1 MFLERVCPE
10 PQPVDPCDGLRTFS
24 AHVAHIGTAAAGLR
38 HSRAPERR
46 RFLHMIVER
55 RAGLRRHLLEWMG
68 RKGGIP
74 MGEDCVAAEPRQ
86 ICSRLLPGRHFV
98 FAFMEWSVRRGKP
111 YELARLVGV
120 ALRHSRRLRGPAEV
134 RVGPLWC
141 RPLRKT
147 SFQRLSAGESAIP
160 HLSQLCERTGRA
172 QWVRHE
178 LETVRVL
185 RRPRHGCLDYLGA
198 GLTFVN
204 PTLSSR
210 SMKRG
215 SSCSPSHQ

>member
-1 MFLERVCPE
+1 MVGWRNVLSARAMFLARVCPE

-46 RFLHMIVER
+46 RFLHMIAER

-111 YELARLVGV
+111 YKLARLVGV
-120 ALRHSRRLRGPAEV
+120 RPVFAALR
-134 RVGPLWC
+134 
-141 RPLRKT
+141 K
-147 SFQRLSAGESAIP
+147 FESARFGAVR
-160 HLSQLCERTGRA
+160 CEKRA
-172 QWVRHE
+172 SNGYPPGKAPFRI
-178 LETVRVL
+178 T
-185 RRPRHGCLDYLGA
+185 
-198 GLTFVN
+198 
-204 PTLSSR
+204 
-210 SMKRG
+210 KK
-215 SSCSPSHQ
+215 

>member
-55 RAGLRRHLLEWMG
+55 RAGLRRQLLEWMG

-120 ALRHSRRLRGPAEV
+120 RPAAFPSSSRPGGSSSRPALVPSVAKNELPTVIRRGKRHSASVPVV
-134 RVGPLWC
+134 RTHWSCPMGS
-141 RPLRKT
+141 T
-147 SFQRLSAGESAIP
+147 
-160 HLSQLCERTGRA
+160 RT
-172 QWVRHE
+172 
-178 LETVRVL
+178 
-185 RRPRHGCLDYLGA
+185 
-198 GLTFVN
+198 
-204 PTLSSR
+204 
-210 SMKRG
+210 
-215 SSCSPSHQ
+215 

>member
-1 MFLERVCPE
+1 MVGWRNVQSARAMFLERVCPE

-98 FAFMEWSVRRGKP
+98 FAFMSGRSGEENLTNS
-111 YELARLVGV
+111 LASSEC

-147 SFQRLSAGESAIP
+147 SVQRLSAGESAIP
-160 HLSQLCERTGRA
+160 HHKEMN
-172 QWVRHE
+172 
-178 LETVRVL
+178 
-185 RRPRHGCLDYLGA
+185 LD
-198 GLTFVN
+198 F
-204 PTLSSR
+204 
-210 SMKRG
+210 
-215 SSCSPSHQ
+215 PSF

>member
-1 MFLERVCPE
+1 MVGRRNVRSAGPQFLERGTAE
-10 PQPVDPCDGLRTFS
+10 PRRVDPCYGLGSSSARI
-24 AHVAHIGTAAAGLR
+24 AHVGIAAAGLGP
-38 HSRAPERR
+38 SRAPERR

-120 ALRHSRRLRGPAEV
+120 RPAAFPSSSRPCGSSSRPALVPSVAKNERPTVIRRGKRHSASVPVV
-134 RVGPLWC
+134 RTHWSCPMGS
-141 RPLRKT
+141 T
-147 SFQRLSAGESAIP
+147 
-160 HLSQLCERTGRA
+160 RT
-172 QWVRHE
+172 
-178 LETVRVL
+178 
-185 RRPRHGCLDYLGA
+185 
-198 GLTFVN
+198 
-204 PTLSSR
+204 
-210 SMKRG
+210 
-215 SSCSPSHQ
+215 

>member
-120 ALRHSRRLRGPAEV
+120 RSAAFSAP
-134 RVGPLWC
+134 PLWDPKVN
-141 RPLRKT
+141 RP
-147 SFQRLSAGESAIP
+147 SGAAPRLKSIGYS
-160 HLSQLCERTGRA
+160 RA
-172 QWVRHE
+172 KAAQNPAAP
-178 LETVRVL
+178 TVRVAAFSI
-185 RRPRHGCLDYLGA
+185 RP
-198 GLTFVN
+198 
-204 PTLSSR
+204 
-210 SMKRG
+210 
-215 SSCSPSHQ
+215 